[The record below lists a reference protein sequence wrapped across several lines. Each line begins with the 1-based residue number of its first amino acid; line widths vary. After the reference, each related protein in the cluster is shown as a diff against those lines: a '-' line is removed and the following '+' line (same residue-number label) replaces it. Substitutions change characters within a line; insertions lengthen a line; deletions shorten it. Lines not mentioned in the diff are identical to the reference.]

1 MIIQCANIKCDGC
14 VNKIKEAL
22 GSKFPNLKI
31 DKTTQTLEIE
41 ANKEDEQIIKTK
53 LKELGFLANES
64 MVNKIKGFFAK

>member
-31 DKTTQTLEIE
+31 DKATQILEIE